1 VSNKPLAVV
10 LTCCKQV
17 SGYTAVAVAQ
27 TTGSVELQQTRGKQQ
42 HKQKQQAPATADAA
56 AGSAASTEPDGSRLD
71 QQQQQQLGQLS
82 PRDGVSAIHSFIAFL
97 LSLTNTDADGR
108 IIIEPAAAPPPP
120 SGSTPGDQEASAAA
134 QAARGGRMRY
144 VLLNAARHFGR
155 LLSSARSVLLV
166 SGTLAPIEGLRAQLF
181 PDLPPER
188 LRHFECGHV
197 VPAEQLLSVSIG
209 SGPSGKALNL
219 RHDSRG
225 DAVLIDELGQLLL
238 NLAAVVPEGLVMFAP
253 SFGYLELLLVRWQGS
268 GLLARLQQRKQLF
281 R

>member
-1 VSNKPLAVV
+1 MPLAVV
-10 LTCCKQV
+10 LLTLHAQV

-27 TTGSVELQQTRGKQQ
+27 TTGSVELQQTRDKQH
-42 HKQKQQAPATADAA
+42 HKQKQQASATAHAA
-56 AGSAASTEPDGSRLD
+56 AGSSPSTEPEGS
-71 QQQQQQLGQLS
+71 QSKQQQQQLGQLS

-108 IIIEPAAAPPPP
+108 VIIEPAAAAAPAV
-120 SGSTPGDQEASAAA
+120 SGSTGEQDSSSAAV
-134 QAARGGRMRY
+134 QAGRGGRMRY

-166 SGTLAPIEGLRAQLF
+166 SGTLAPIDGLRTQLF

-197 VPAEQLLSVSIG
+197 VPADHLLAVSIG

-225 DAVLIDELGQLLL
+225 DNALIDELGQLLL
-238 NLAAVVPEGLVMFAP
+238 NLACVVPEGLVVFAP
-253 SFGYLELLLVRWQGS
+253 SFGYLEQLVVRWQGS